1 MANFNV
7 IKDYDWT
14 TIPRG
19 SGLRKN
25 APKVYIRSFKYKSS
39 EALNR
44 LTSYIKATGQSDPF
58 EYYRSLYSDA
68 VEEED
73 AFFLPYLNDSIREF
87 TNTYGDTFNMDL
99 LGTIDSLMNKISSEF
114 TAADSLL
121 GGAASGLRDA
131 SGKFIEGDTK
141 AAKETALN
149 ALKSIGSTKPGSN
162 VENPKLYQYEP
173 SDSGVNV
180 SFVLSNTIN
189 KDWEKNYE
197 LVRKLI
203 EINRPRRTSFTFMEP
218 PRIFKV
224 KIPGLRYI
232 EWASCSNFSVTMLGT
247 KRQIRGKIVPEGY
260 LINMTFTSLT
270 IEVNN
275 FMERM

>member
-7 IKDYDWT
+7 VKDYDWT

-39 EALNR
+39 ESLNR
-44 LTSYIKATGQSDPF
+44 LVSYIKATGQSDPF
-58 EYYRSLYSDA
+58 EYYRSLYGDA

-73 AFFLPYLNDSIREF
+73 TFFLPYLNDSIREF
-87 TNTYGDTFNMDL
+87 TNTYSDTFNMES
-99 LGTIDSLMNKISSEF
+99 LGAIDAMLSKVTNEL
-114 TAADSLL
+114 TGVDSLL
-121 GGAASGLRDA
+121 GGAGSGLREA
-131 SGKFIEGDTK
+131 STKALEGDYK
-141 AAKETALN
+141 GSKESAKEAFNNL
-149 ALKSIGSTKPGSN
+149 GSTKPGSN
-162 VENPKLYQYEP
+162 NENPKLYQYEP
-173 SDSGVNV
+173 SDTGVTV

-197 LVRKLI
+197 LVKKLI
-203 EINRPRRTSFTFMEP
+203 EINRPRRTSYTFMEP
-218 PRIFKV
+218 PRIYKV

-232 EWASCSNFSVTMLGT
+232 EWASCSNFSATMLGT
-247 KRQIRGKIVPEGY
+247 KRQIGGKIVPEGY